1 MSIESLGIEEVI
13 ISLGFCFLLVAV
25 FFIVHKLEYIAQLDS
40 LSTLN
45 FYIDLP
51 YLDYFSLV
59 ESL

>member
-51 YLDYFSLV
+51 YLDYQSG
-59 ESL
+59 